1 MRGYMQQ
8 LIEAVNASNATTFL
22 DWAPIILSVIS
33 VLIAVYIPVKLARKE
48 NQIAI
53 FEKLYAAYSQLLAV
67 RAFADCIKAYKF
79 TGGKQS
85 AQETRELYCVH
96 FETSFGYRPVLS
108 EARESVG
115 RALAALRKNELQA
128 NMTSLLISGTDEAKN
143 ECESK
148 ITAIY
153 ESLFSLTMEVI
164 LFFPDKAVE
173 TNEAVIEF
181 VKHVDTFFDA
191 YCDVIEGALLCGNLR
206 KNRKAKKK

>member
-1 MRGYMQQ
+1 MGGYMQQ

-67 RAFADCIKAYKF
+67 RAFADCIKAYI

-191 YCDVIEGALLCGNLR
+191 YCDVIESALLCGNLR

>member
-1 MRGYMQQ
+1 MQQ

-67 RAFADCIKAYKF
+67 RAFADCIKEYKF

>member
-1 MRGYMQQ
+1 MQQ

-128 NMTSLLISGTDEAKN
+128 NMTSLLISGTDEAK
-143 ECESK
+143 K
-148 ITAIY
+148 R
-153 ESLFSLTMEVI
+153 M
-164 LFFPDKAVE
+164 
-173 TNEAVIEF
+173 
-181 VKHVDTFFDA
+181 
-191 YCDVIEGALLCGNLR
+191 R
-206 KNRKAKKK
+206 KQNHCHL

>member
-1 MRGYMQQ
+1 MGGYMQQ

-115 RALAALRKNELQA
+115 RALAALRK
-128 NMTSLLISGTDEAKN
+128 EAKN

-191 YCDVIEGALLCGNLR
+191 YCDVIESALLCGNLR

>member
-1 MRGYMQQ
+1 MGGYMQQ

-67 RAFADCIKAYKF
+67 RAFADCIKYKF

-191 YCDVIEGALLCGNLR
+191 YCDVIESALLCGNLR

>member
-1 MRGYMQQ
+1 MGGYMQQ

-53 FEKLYAAYSQLLAV
+53 FEKLYAAY
-67 RAFADCIKAYKF
+67 CIKAYKF

-191 YCDVIEGALLCGNLR
+191 YCDVIESALLCGNLR

>member
-1 MRGYMQQ
+1 MGGYMQQ

-85 AQETRELYCVH
+85 AQETRELYCVTLKQVSAIGR
-96 FETSFGYRPVLS
+96 FYQKQ
-108 EARESVG
+108 G
-115 RALAALRKNELQA
+115 RASGEHLLR
-128 NMTSLLISGTDEAKN
+128 
-143 ECESK
+143 
-148 ITAIY
+148 
-153 ESLFSLTMEVI
+153 
-164 LFFPDKAVE
+164 
-173 TNEAVIEF
+173 
-181 VKHVDTFFDA
+181 
-191 YCDVIEGALLCGNLR
+191 
-206 KNRKAKKK
+206 

>member
-1 MRGYMQQ
+1 MGGYMQQ
-8 LIEAVNASNATTFL
+8 L
-22 DWAPIILSVIS
+22 
-33 VLIAVYIPVKLARKE
+33 
-48 NQIAI
+48 
-53 FEKLYAAYSQLLAV
+53 
-67 RAFADCIKAYKF
+67 
-79 TGGKQS
+79 
-85 AQETRELYCVH
+85 
-96 FETSFGYRPVLS
+96 TSFGYRPVLS

-191 YCDVIEGALLCGNLR
+191 YCDVIESALLCGNLR

>member
-1 MRGYMQQ
+1 MGGYMQQ

-67 RAFADCIKAYKF
+67 RAFADCLKAYTL

-191 YCDVIEGALLCGNLR
+191 YCDVIESALLCGNLR

>member
-1 MRGYMQQ
+1 MQQ

-115 RALAALRKNELQA
+115 RALAALRKNELQTY
-128 NMTSLLISGTDEAKN
+128 MIPLLISKTEAQKDACA
-143 ECESK
+143 EKLS
-148 ITAIY
+148 AIY
-153 ESLFSLTMEVI
+153 EPLFLLTTDVI
-164 LFFPDKAVE
+164 MYRSKDTEE
-173 TNEAVIEF
+173 TNAALIGF
-181 VKHVDTFFDA
+181 IKQVDTFFDA
-191 YCDVIEGALLCGNLR
+191 YCDVIESALLCGNLR

>member
-1 MRGYMQQ
+1 MGGYMQQ

-79 TGGKQS
+79 TGEKQS

-191 YCDVIEGALLCGNLR
+191 YCDVIESALLCGNLR

>member
-1 MRGYMQQ
+1 MGGYMQQ

-67 RAFADCIKAYKF
+67 RAFADCIKEYKF

-191 YCDVIEGALLCGNLR
+191 YCDVIESALLCGNLR

>member
-1 MRGYMQQ
+1 MGGYMQQ

-115 RALAALRKNELQA
+115 RATCCAE
-128 NMTSLLISGTDEAKN
+128 
-143 ECESK
+143 
-148 ITAIY
+148 
-153 ESLFSLTMEVI
+153 
-164 LFFPDKAVE
+164 
-173 TNEAVIEF
+173 
-181 VKHVDTFFDA
+181 
-191 YCDVIEGALLCGNLR
+191 
-206 KNRKAKKK
+206 KK

>member
-1 MRGYMQQ
+1 MGGYMQQ

-67 RAFADCIKAYKF
+67 RAFADYIKAYKF

-191 YCDVIEGALLCGNLR
+191 YCDVIESALLCGNLR

>member
-1 MRGYMQQ
+1 MGGYMQQ

-67 RAFADCIKAYKF
+67 RAFVDCIKAYKF

-96 FETSFGYRPVLS
+96 FETSFGYGRFYQKQ
-108 EARESVG
+108 G
-115 RALAALRKNELQA
+115 RASGEHLLR
-128 NMTSLLISGTDEAKN
+128 
-143 ECESK
+143 
-148 ITAIY
+148 
-153 ESLFSLTMEVI
+153 
-164 LFFPDKAVE
+164 
-173 TNEAVIEF
+173 
-181 VKHVDTFFDA
+181 
-191 YCDVIEGALLCGNLR
+191 
-206 KNRKAKKK
+206 

>member
-1 MRGYMQQ
+1 MGGYMQQ

-79 TGGKQS
+79 TGLKQS

-191 YCDVIEGALLCGNLR
+191 YCDVIESALLCGNLR

>member
-1 MRGYMQQ
+1 MGGYMQQ

-67 RAFADCIKAYKF
+67 RAFADCIKAYKIN
-79 TGGKQS
+79 GGKQS